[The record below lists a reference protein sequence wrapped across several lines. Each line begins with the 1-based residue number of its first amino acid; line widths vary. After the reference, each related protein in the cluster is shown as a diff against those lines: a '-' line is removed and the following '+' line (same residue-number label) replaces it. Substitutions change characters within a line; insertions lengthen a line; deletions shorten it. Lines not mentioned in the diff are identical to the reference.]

1 VRRLERHPFDA
12 SRGGNAM
19 HMWHKVRNPWR
30 ASFNFAIFWFCR
42 YIPFLGV
49 KRALYR
55 LCGIRVGRGAAV
67 GLGAMF
73 DIFFPDLI
81 TLGADCLIG
90 YNCTVLTHEFLID
103 EWRTGLVDIGR
114 RVVIGANTTVLAGVS
129 IGDGATIS
137 ACSLVNRDIPA
148 GALAGGIPVRVITPG
163 ANGAN
168 GAGANG
174 ADANGTDANG
184 AAAARSDGGR

>member
-1 VRRLERHPFDA
+1 
-12 SRGGNAM
+12 M
-19 HMWHKVRNPWR
+19 HMWHKIRNPWR
-30 ASFNFAIFWFCR
+30 ASFNFAIFWACR
-42 YIPFLGV
+42 CIPFLGV

-55 LCGIRVGRGAAV
+55 LCGMRVGRGAAV

-81 TLGADCLIG
+81 TLGEDCLIG

-168 GAGANG
+168 GANGAGANGADANGTDANG